1 MSQWRRGGAW
11 ALLMMLWG
19 AAARA
24 DEFRPVVLSA
34 RVADRQERPLVGVRV
49 FLRDF
54 LRSVHCWAAMLSASR

>member
-19 AAARA
+19 TAARA

-49 FLRDF
+49 FLRDLSS
-54 LRSVHCWAAMLSASR
+54 LRAAMLSASR